1 MEIVA
6 LDLGKSKTVVCY
18 YDIQKHTHRFRT
30 VLTRP
35 HEIHDA
41 IISTQAARVVL
52 EIGSQ
57 AGWVVD
63 MVRALGIEVQ
73 VANTNDRAWL
83 WKKNRNKTDRL
94 DALRLAQLSALG
106 RIPQVHIPK
115 ADVRQWR
122 SLIAYRHTLVERR
135 TQIKNNIRAIFDRQ
149 GLLLPAT
156 AKCWTKEGLL
166 LIQQEAKRLQSCMQN
181 ELWRGMIRLEMI
193 QFREIQ
199 KLIAKIEAKLNALA
213 AKDKRIQ
220 ILQSAA
226 GVGPRLAEAVVACID
241 DPHRF
246 KNGKQV
252 GSYIGLTPRQFQSGS
267 MDRQG
272 GISGWGNK
280 LLRSLLVEVSW
291 IGLRFNPWMR
301 TTYERLMRNSKAR
314 KKIAIVALAR
324 KLLVRCWAMLRDMKP
339 WYAPPIPEPVVA
351 A

>member
-18 YDIQKHTHRFRT
+18 YDSQKHTHRFRT

-35 HEIHDA
+35 HAVHDA
-41 IISTQAARVVL
+41 IIATKTGRVVM

-63 MVRALGIEVQ
+63 MVQSLGIEVQ

-83 WKKNRNKTDRL
+83 WKENRHKNDRL

-106 RIPQVHIPK
+106 RIPQVHVPK
-115 ADVRQWR
+115 PEVRQWR

-135 TQIKNNIRAIFDRQ
+135 TQVKNNLRAIFDRQ
-149 GLLLPAT
+149 GLVLPAS
-156 AKCWTKEGLL
+156 AKGWTKQGLS
-166 LIQQEAKRLQSCMQN
+166 LIQQEVKDLQDCAQN
-181 ELWRGMIRLEMI
+181 ELWRGMVALELT
-193 QFREIQ
+193 QLQAVQ
-199 KLIAKIEAKLNALA
+199 KLIGEVETRLDALA
-213 AKDKRIQ
+213 AKDQRMQIIQ
-220 ILQSAA
+220 STA
-226 GVGPRLAEAVVACID
+226 GVGPRLAEALVAYID

-252 GSYIGLTPRQFQSGS
+252 GSYVGLTPRRFQSGS
-267 MDRQG
+267 IDRQS

-280 LLRSLLVEVSW
+280 LLRTLLVEVSW
-291 IGLRFNPWMR
+291 VGLRFNPWMR
-301 TTYERLMRNSKAR
+301 TTYDRLMRNSKAR
-314 KKIAIVALAR
+314 KKIAIVAVAR

-339 WYAPPIPEPVVA
+339 WHQPESVVA